1 MKLSILI
8 LTHNRPGLFIRA
20 INSVLSILPE
30 YDIEI
35 LVNNDT
41 KDIEEVYH
49 NNVCIKY
56 YYEQKQDL
64 SDIYKLLYDNAT
76 GEFIYF
82 LEDDD
87 YLKSNFFIGLDFK
100 YDINYLEYMSEPLIQ
115 DIGPM
120 CQFKRLTAANRHLL
134 NTTQLSCFLDKYDDR
149 DFQLGQ
155 IIFKKKLIS
164 IFPTGNYICN
174 DIELFKGLAG
184 LDITIKYLLGQR
196 WVQTTDGGDNI
207 SFNNLN
213 KDDRFR

>member
-8 LTHNRPGLFIRA
+8 LTHNRPELFTRS
-20 INSVLSILPE
+20 INSILQILPN

-49 NNVCIKY
+49 DDVCIKY
-56 YYEQKQDL
+56 YYEQRQDL

-87 YLKSNFFIGLDFK
+87 YLKSNFFAGLDFK

-134 NTTQLSCFLDKYDDR
+134 SITSLSLFLDKYNDR

-164 IFPTGNYICN
+164 TFPVGNHINN
-174 DIELFKGLAG
+174 DVQLFRELGNK
-184 LDITIKYLLGQR
+184 DTTIKYIPGQR
-196 WVQTTDGGDNI
+196 WVQTTAGGDNI
-207 SFNNLN
+207 SFDNLN
-213 KDDRFR
+213 KDERFR